1 MLRIASKHKF
11 WVTLYNQLLKFPFA
25 GSNLLMFSMALMISL
40 SDFAEVEHTE
50 THADMSFGALIT
62 TADFGADFFDADI
75 LEPFVWG
82 ATGAA
87 RSQW

>member
-1 MLRIASKHKF
+1 M
-11 WVTLYNQLLKFPFA
+11 
-25 GSNLLMFSMALMISL
+25 MSL
-40 SDFAEVEHTE
+40 SLFADVEHTE